1 MKTLGRFVLVA
12 ATGVLFAESAFAE
25 IAERQLVLAG
35 KKLHY
40 LEAGLESRAPGGTTM
55 LLLHG
60 ARFNSDT
67 WRKLGTIDKLK
78 DAGYYV
84 VALDLPGYGRSQ
96 TVDIDRKELLVEI
109 MDALSIDKAVV
120 VSPSMSGAFS
130 FPLVIRATDR
140 VAGFVPVAP
149 GAIEENL
156 RALRKVSVPTLVVW
170 GEKDQIIPLEKS
182 DDLTAAIVDS
192 RRVILK
198 GASHPC
204 YLDSPDEFHRELL
217 AFVASLPAS

>member
-1 MKTLGRFVLVA
+1 MKTLGRFTFVTFLA
-12 ATGVLFAESAFAE
+12 ATWALCAVDASAE
-25 IAERQLVLAG
+25 IVERQLVLEG

-40 LEAGLESRAPGGTTM
+40 LEAGARGGTTI

-60 ARFNSDT
+60 ARFSSET
-67 WRKLGTIDKLK
+67 WRKLGTIDQLT

-84 VALDLPGYGRSQ
+84 VAVDLPGFGRSQ
-96 TVDIDRKELLVEI
+96 TVDIDREDLLVEI

-140 VAGFVPVAP
+140 VVGFVPVAP
-149 GAIEENL
+149 GAIDENL
-156 RALRKVSVPTLVVW
+156 DALRKVSVPTLVIW
-170 GEKDQIIPLEKS
+170 GEKDRIIPLEKS
-182 DDLTAAIVDS
+182 DDLTAVIVDS

-204 YLDSPDEFHRELL
+204 YLDRPDEFHRELI
-217 AFVASLPAS
+217 AFVSSLPG